1 MIVREAHYIDGE
13 WRRAERAVGIEVV
26 DPFTEEIIGKVPQ
39 ATEAEI
45 DGAVQAAARALPV
58 WQETPVAERA
68 AALRAIAAGL
78 KSRRDE
84 IAKVIRAE
92 LGMPIKQC
100 RDIQLGMPIA
110 ILTTTADALEGY
122 AFEETVGNAK
132 VVREPV
138 GVVGCIAPW
147 NYPLHQIAAKIAPAL
162 AAGCTVVVKP
172 SEVTPLS
179 GLLLAEVI
187 DACGLPAGVFNLVSG
202 DGPTTGEAIVR
213 HPQVDM
219 VSFTGSTAAGKR
231 VAALAAESVK
241 RAALELGGKS
251 ATIVLDDADLDK
263 AIKVSLGAAFL
274 NSGQT
279 CAAQTRLLVP
289 EHRYDEVKAIAAAA
303 IQRWTVGDPREET
316 TRLGP
321 LVSRRQQERV
331 RRYIEEGLASG
342 ADVIR
347 GDNDDSGQMGCS
359 VPPVIFGRVDPASR
373 LAQEEVFGP
382 VLAILTYRDEDDA
395 VRIANDSVYGL
406 SGGVWSGDPERAE
419 RVARRIRTGQVAING
434 GAFNIAAP
442 FGGYKQS
449 GIGRENGRFG
459 LEEFLETKALLL

>member
-1 MIVREAHYIDGE
+1 MIVRAAHYIDGA
-13 WRRAERAVGIEVV
+13 WRAAERPAEIEVV
-26 DPFTEEIIGKVPQ
+26 DPFTEEAIGKVPLG
-39 ATEAEI
+39 TEGDVDA
-45 DGAVQAAARALPV
+45 AVQAAARALPS
-58 WQETPVAERA
+58 WQQTPVAERA
-68 AALRAIAAGL
+68 AKLRAIAAGL
-78 KSRRDE
+78 KARRDE
-84 IAKVIRAE
+84 IAQVIRAE

-110 ILTTTADALEGY
+110 ILMTTAAALEEF
-122 AFEETVGNAK
+122 AFEEAVGNAK

-187 DACGLPAGVFNLVSG
+187 DACELPAGVFNLVSG

-213 HPQVDM
+213 HPLVDM

-231 VAALAAESVK
+231 VAAIAADSVK
-241 RAALELGGKS
+241 RVALELGGKS
-251 ATIVLDDADLDK
+251 ATIVLDDADLEK
-263 AIKVSLGAAFL
+263 ATKASLGAAFL

-321 LVSRRQQERV
+321 LVSRRQLERV
-331 RRYIEEGLASG
+331 RSYIDEGAASG

-347 GDNDDSGQMGCS
+347 GDADANQQAGCAIA
-359 VPPVIFGRVDPASR
+359 PVIFGRVDPASR

-382 VLAILTYRDEDDA
+382 VLSILTYRDEDDA

-406 SGGVWSGDPERAE
+406 SGGVWSADPARAE

-434 GAFNIAAP
+434 GAFNIEAP